1 MAQATATFEAGTQG
15 ATIATS
21 DTGSTSAWDVV
32 TLPAGTG
39 SLTYDNTHIYGTRAA
54 KLTAGSTSTTAIL
67 QWSSATLGSISD
79 AFGRFYIYMTANP
92 GNINNE
98 IQFRSTGTVRARI
111 RINTTGKLELI
122 NSLNAVVATST
133 NSVALN
139 QFNRVE
145 FHVTFSA
152 TVGFFEALLFTS
164 PDSST
169 ATETIGTGVSNLNL
183 GGASANEFLIGTIS
197 TQTSWTHWL
206 DNIVWGAA
214 SYPGPA
220 SSSSALVNSVAP
232 SISGSMVVGS
242 TVTASPGT
250 WTPTPSSFTYF
261 WHRAD
266 DNIGT
271 NLVEIA
277 SATGSTYTLDP
288 ADAAK
293 YIQVGV
299 IPVP

>member
-1 MAQATATFEAGTQG
+1 MTQATATFEAGTQG

-39 SLTYDNTHIYGTRAA
+39 SLIYDNTHVYGTRAA

-67 QWSSATLGSISD
+67 QWSSVTLGSISD
-79 AFGRFYIYMTANP
+79 AYGRFYIWASAFP
-92 GNINNE
+92 GNSNNE
-98 IQFRSTGTVRARI
+98 IQFRNTGTVRARLK
-111 RINTTGKLELI
+111 INTAGKIELS
-122 NSLNAVVATST
+122 NSLNSIVATST
-133 NSVALN
+133 NSIALS
-139 QFNRVE
+139 QWNRVE
-145 FHVTFSA
+145 FHLTFSSS
-152 TVGFFEALLFTS
+152 VGFFEALLFTS
-164 PDSST
+164 PDSSS

-183 GGASANEFLIGTIS
+183 GGASANEFLIGAIS
-197 TQTSWTHWL
+197 TQTNWTHWL
-206 DNIVWGAA
+206 DNIVWGAT
-214 SYPGPA
+214 SYPGPFT
-220 SSSSALVNSVAP
+220 SGALVNSVPP
-232 SISGSMVVGS
+232 SVSGNFVVGS

-266 DNIGT
+266 DAVGT
-271 NLVEIA
+271 NLQEI
-277 SATGSTYTLDP
+277 STATGATYTLDP

-293 YIQVGV
+293 YIQAGV